1 MKKFAAVLILA
12 LGLAGCHADADDPVG
27 QAEEL
32 SDGAR
37 RASAIE
43 NLQRIYTNTLSA
55 NESNR
60 DAPDVVAVRDAAV
73 GPLSDILGERLSSAE
88 REAVLGILR
97 MMRDERSI
105 PALVETLNW
114 ETGVNEAEAVTA
126 ARILMSMEIPGDKH
140 AEVTSAL
147 VENFGRIRQ
156 ERPVDNQMRLEFLRA
171 IGKIGHAS
179 SEGFLAEVMTS
190 PVENQSEFQAAR
202 LAGQQLSGVATA
214 ASTESMIK
222 ALYMFGMGNPRMR
235 FNDIA
240 GAVLVAIGQP
250 AVAPLLET
258 LRGNNSD
265 ANAIAEAYI
274 AAVREVDENA
284 AEQMSASQEV
294 SREATV
300 TLGSLGFADA
310 YEPLLAETQSEDM
323 FRRVNAAI
331 AIARLN
337 LPESRSSDVREMM
350 LRVYGS
356 LPNTFEGEGARGQ
369 IVANSRTLFDGSYF
383 DFWLE
388 EAGNTRAHPEIRLAA
403 VQAMGLIANA
413 EESQRLGTWIESL
426 DRPGEDDDDPY
437 LVQFNESTQKAREVA
452 TECNED
458 VACYIGKLSDS
469 EAQVVEK
476 AASML
481 GRYGRGNAEAITAL
495 VGALSHS
502 NIQVRVAA
510 ARAIDRIA
518 TSGSSEAV
526 EALAEMQ
533 ANGAGTATWRAFAP
547 IAIPTLARLRARGE

>member
-12 LGLAGCHADADDPVG
+12 LGLSGCHADADDPVG

-43 NLQRIYTNTLSA
+43 NLERIYTNTLSA

-60 DAPDVVAVRDAAV
+60 DAPDVVAVRDATV
-73 GPLSDILGERLSSAE
+73 GPLSDILSERLSSAE

-114 ETGVNEAEAVTA
+114 ETGVNESEAVTA
-126 ARILMSMEIPGDKH
+126 ARILMSMDIPADQH
-140 AEVTSAL
+140 EAVTSAL

-156 ERPVDNQMRLEFLRA
+156 ERPVDNQMRLEFLRT
-171 IGKIGHAS
+171 IGKIGHPS
-179 SEGFLAEVMTS
+179 SESFLAEVMTS

-202 LAGQQLSGVATA
+202 LAGQQLSGVATS

-222 ALYMFGMGNPRMR
+222 ALYMFGMGNPRAR
-235 FNDIA
+235 LNDIA

-274 AAVREVDENA
+274 AAVREVDEGA
-284 AEQMSASQEV
+284 AEQMSAEQEV

-310 YEPLLAETQSEDM
+310 YDALLAETQSEDM
-323 FRRVNAAI
+323 FRRVNSAI
-331 AIARLN
+331 AIAQLN

-356 LPNTFEGEGARGQ
+356 MPNTFEGEGARAQ
-369 IVANSRTLFDGSYF
+369 IVANTRTLFDGSYF

-388 EAGNTRAHPEIRLAA
+388 EGGNSRAHPEIRLAA
-403 VQAMGLIANA
+403 VKAMGLIANA
-413 EESQRLGTWIESL
+413 EEAQRLGTWLESL

-437 LVQFNESTQKAREVA
+437 LVQFNESTSKAREVA
-452 TECNED
+452 VECDQD

-469 EAQVVEK
+469 EADVVEK

-481 GRYGRGNAEAITAL
+481 GRYGRGNAEAVTAL

-502 NIQVRVAA
+502 NVQVRVAA

-518 TSGSSEAV
+518 TGGSPEAV

-533 ANGAGTATWRAFAP
+533 ANGAGTASWRAFAP
-547 IAIPTLARLRARGE
+547 IAIPTLARLRARAQ